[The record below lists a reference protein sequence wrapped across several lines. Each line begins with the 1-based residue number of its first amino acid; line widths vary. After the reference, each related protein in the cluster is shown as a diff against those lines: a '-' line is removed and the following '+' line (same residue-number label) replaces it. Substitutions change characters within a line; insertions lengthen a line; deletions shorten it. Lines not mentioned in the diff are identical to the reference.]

1 MSNIQL
7 YLGDSKL
14 VLKKIE
20 DNSIDACITDPPYGL
35 TSIVKRF
42 GKEGSAP
49 AQHGKDGSFARLS
62 GGFMGKIWDGS
73 GIEYD
78 VDFWKEVLRVLKP
91 GGHLLSFGGSRTYHR
106 MTCAI
111 EDAGFEIRDMI
122 EWVYGSGF
130 PKSLNIGKAIDKL
143 QGNKRNV
150 IGKGTSGEPKTHT
163 SSLNMSQV
171 KNNTF
176 SGEFDITKGN
186 SEWEGW
192 GTALKPAHE
201 PIVLARKPLSEKT
214 IIENVLKWGVGGLA
228 IDNCR
233 VYVNPKVDDIKREVY
248 RGKRNKSTDWGSNS
262 GFKNETNKFTGV
274 PLEGRFPANFI
285 HDGSDEVVK
294 LFPNTT
300 SGARSSKY
308 IIGNEKGEMFNH
320 GIYGKYKSKSYK
332 DAPIDSGSASRFFY
346 CAKASK
352 SERDIGCDN
361 LEEKE
366 SIYPGAN
373 SFDED
378 GNRLRENGSIIPPL
392 KSRNNHPTVKP
403 IALMK
408 YLITLISRE
417 GQIVLDPFIGSGST
431 GVGCKLLNRKFIGI
445 EQSEEYIKIAQARI
459 KGT

>member
-42 GKEGSAP
+42 GKENSVP
-49 AQHGKDGSFARLS
+49 TKFGKDGAFQRASK
-62 GGFMGKIWDGS
+62 GFMGQVWDGF

-78 VDFWKEVLRVLKP
+78 IDFWKEVLRVLKP
-91 GGHLLSFGGSRTYHR
+91 GGHLFAFGGSRTYHR
-106 MTCAI
+106 IACAI
-111 EDAGFEIRDMI
+111 QDAGFEIRDMI

-143 QGNKRNV
+143 QGNKREIV
-150 IGKGTSGEPKTHT
+150 GVGKSGKPKTHT

-176 SGEFDITKGN
+176 GGEFNISKGN
-186 SEWEGW
+186 SDWEGY

-214 IIENVLKWGVGGLA
+214 VALNVLKWRVGGLA

-233 VYVNPKVDDIKREVY
+233 VESQAKSFKDSRTDKVQQNCY
-248 RGKRNKSTDWGSNS
+248 GKYKQGTDYDGS
-262 GFKNETNKFTGV
+262 
-274 PLEGRFPANFI
+274 LGRFPANFI
-285 HDGSDEVVK
+285 HDGSDEVVD
-294 LFPNTT
+294 LFPN
-300 SGARSSKY
+300 S
-308 IIGNEKGEMFNH
+308 N
-320 GIYGKYKSKSYK
+320 
-332 DAPIDSGSASRFFY
+332 GSASRFFY

-352 SERDIGCDN
+352 SERDMGCEN

-366 SIYPGAN
+366 SVYPGVN
-373 SFDED
+373 SFDEN
-378 GNRLRENGSIIPPL
+378 GNRLKEDGSIIPPL
-392 KSRNNHPTVKP
+392 KSKNNHPTVKP

-417 GQIVLDPFIGSGST
+417 GQVILDPFMGSGTT
-431 GVGCKLLNRKFIGI
+431 GVACKLLNRKFIGI

-459 KGT
+459 KGTNV